1 MTSSIDPRTL
11 FPTSFALA
19 ALTCAS
25 ALAAG
30 SEDLGDRWGTE
41 SAERAYYRVVSLPIP
56 EELIVEAGAFAEL
69 PDGRIAIGTRHGDIY
84 FVSGVDDPRPEPTFE
99 LFASGLDEIFG
110 LQPIEGGLLVTQSC
124 EMTRVT
130 DSDGDGRADRF
141 DTLSDGWGYE
151 NYHEYAFG
159 TGPDKDGN
167 MHVALGLSMSYHS
180 RALFRGWVL
189 KITPD
194 GETIPVASGLRSPGG
209 IGPNET
215 GALFYTESQGPW
227 NSACTLKAIS
237 EDSFHGHP
245 VSFNWYP
252 FAPNLGEA
260 PNVPESGSR
269 VIIEKERVPELTPY
283 AVVFPY
289 IRMGRSIMGFDVDHT
304 GGDFGPFEDQIFL
317 GDFSLSVILRATTE
331 QVNGVWQGACYP
343 FREGLSTGILDVRFT
358 PEGNLLAGGTNR
370 GWPVRGLEPF
380 ALERLEWTGVTP
392 FEVER
397 ISITHDGFDV
407 RFTLP
412 VDPETA
418 VDPKTWELGTFTHIY
433 HAAYGGPEVDKT
445 TPVVQSAEV
454 SGDGRSVRIVLNEVK
469 KGHVHEFD
477 LTAMRSAEG
486 MELLHKDA
494 YYTVNEVPAA
504 PPGQEPKVTGPD
516 ESASAHPVAS
526 DPRWLT
532 YSAKDAT
539 ESSPHVVFLA
549 GDQEYRS
556 EECMPMIARL
566 FAEKHGMHTTVLFGL
581 DEDGLVD
588 PTAEMKKRDD
598 PTKHDLPGL
607 EHLRLADAVVFYTR
621 LLSLP
626 EEQLQPIYDYLDS
639 GKPVLSIRTGNHGF
653 VDWDY
658 QVDGKRARFGVDVLG
673 GTFRG
678 HHGRWSQD
686 STRGTAVPGNAG
698 HPVLRGVDDVW
709 GTTDVYRTYPEGE
722 SLPADCTALLMGQPL
737 MGRNPTD
744 GPNPD
749 LIALPVAWTK
759 EWTGARGLTSRVFN
773 TTMGSAEDF
782 ECEDVRRLL
791 LNAVLWGLEREDDIT
806 TDLDLGIVGEYSPRE
821 SGFNYEKLDVRPR
834 APEFF
839 R

>member
-1 MTSSIDPRTL
+1 MTLLIDGRVPMGAAFL
-11 FPTSFALA
+11 
-19 ALTCAS
+19 ALTATVAS
-25 ALAAG
+25 AS

-41 SAERAYYRVVSLPIP
+41 SAEREYYRLVSLPIP
-56 EELIVEAGAFAEL
+56 EELIIEAGAFAQL

-99 LFASGLDEIFG
+99 LFANGLDEIFG
-110 LQPIEGGLLVTQSC
+110 LHPIDGGLLVTQSC

-159 TGPDKDGN
+159 TGPDTDGN

-189 KITPD
+189 KITPE

-215 GALFYTESQGPW
+215 GALFYIESQGPW
-227 NSACTLKAIS
+227 NSACSLKAVT
-237 EDSFHGHP
+237 EGSFHGHP

-260 PNVPESGSR
+260 PNVPESR
-269 VIIEKERVPELTPY
+269 TRIITERERVPELTPY

-289 IRMGRSIMGFDVDHT
+289 IRMGRSIMGFDIDRT
-304 GGDFGPFEDQIFL
+304 GGDFGPFKDQMFL

-358 PEGNLLAGGTNR
+358 QDGNLLAGGTNR
-370 GWPVRGLEPF
+370 GWPVRGLKPF

-397 ISITHDGFDV
+397 ITITSDGFDV

-412 VDPETA
+412 VEPEIAADPSSWA
-418 VDPKTWELGTFTHIY
+418 LGTFTHIY
-433 HAAYGGPEVDKT
+433 RQGYGGPEVDQT
-445 TPVVQSAEV
+445 TPEVRSAEV
-454 SGDGRSVRIVLNEVK
+454 SDDGRSVRITLNELK
-469 KGHVHEFD
+469 RGHVHEFD
-477 LTAMRSAEG
+477 LTALRSAMG

-494 YYTVNEVPAA
+494 YYTVNEVPA
-504 PPGQEPKVTGPD
+504 P
-516 ESASAHPVAS
+516 SMHPVPK
-526 DPRWLT
+526 DKRWLT
-532 YSAKDAT
+532 YSAKAAT
-539 ESSPHVVFLA
+539 EDSPHVVFLA

-556 EECMPMIARL
+556 EECMPMVART

-581 DEDGLVD
+581 NDQGLVD

-598 PTKHDLPGL
+598 PTKHNLPGL
-607 EHLRLADAVVFYTR
+607 EHLKTADAVVFYTR

-626 EEQLQPIYDYLDS
+626 KEQLKPIYEYLDS
-639 GKPVLSIRTGNHGF
+639 GKPILAVRTGNHGF

-658 QVDGKRARFGVDVLG
+658 RVDGQRARFGEDVLG
-673 GTFRG
+673 GAFRG

-686 STRGTAVPGNAG
+686 STRASAVEANAD
-698 HPVLRGVDDVW
+698 HPILRGVDDVW

-722 SLPADCTALLMGQPL
+722 SLPADCTPLLMGQPL
-737 MGRNPTD
+737 MGRDPAD
-744 GPNPD
+744 EPNPD
-749 LIALPVAWTK
+749 LIALPVAWVK
-759 EWTGARGLTSRVFN
+759 EWTGANGKTSRVFN

-782 ECEDVRRLL
+782 ECEDMRRVL
-791 LNAVLWGLEREDDIT
+791 LNGILWGLGREGDIKA
-806 TDLDLGIVGEYSPRE
+806 DLDVGIVGDYTPRG
-821 SGFNYEKLDVRPR
+821 SGFNYEKLDVQPR
-834 APEFF
+834 LPEYF